1 MISNCRLTDDQWRRI
16 RHHFPSQARACAR
29 RGCPRRRA
37 TTARAEPTMI
47 EKTKSGSRVG
57 IALVGA
63 FATIAG
69 IGEIIVGLTG
79 NYLGILTHCIPPATS
94 TIIIGAIYSLGD
106 LSILTTSFPADSRSR
121 RAVRQR
127 LAKPNIRAQRDPAFE
142 PRWILP
148 RLLDRASG
156 SRLVVGPF
164 SACLPR
170 WAILKGKHYVRR

>member
-1 MISNCRLTDDQWRRI
+1 MISNCRLTDDQWGASDTIFLVRLVLAHDADAPADVR
-16 RHHFPSQARACAR
+16 PQPAQNQ
-29 RGCPRRRA
+29 P
-37 TTARAEPTMI
+37 MI

-79 NYLGILTHCIPPATS
+79 NYLGILTHSIPPATS
-94 TIIIGAIYSLGD
+94 TIIIGAIYSLGG

-121 RAVRQR
+121 RVVRQR

-156 SRLVVGPF
+156 SRLWPASRVGP
-164 SACLPR
+164 S
-170 WAILKGKHYVRR
+170 